1 VKAALSSQRSSRG
14 TGSPRAC
21 MDISETIDAKMRAI
35 TAHASQFGGRG
46 LDTEMYREFAHVQ
59 GRIAGVPY
67 AEGLDVLRML
77 LA

>member
-1 VKAALSSQRSSRG
+1 MHAV
-14 TGSPRAC
+14 
-21 MDISETIDAKMRAI
+21 

-59 GRIAGVPY
+59 GWMIGVPY
-67 AEGLDVLRML
+67 AEVLDVIRML